1 MGGLKITQVERFTV
15 QVPFQGKSA
24 LHMPRK
30 LGDWA
35 ISEVCKV
42 TTDAGLVGWGE
53 TLPFY
58 TWGRVSDA
66 AIQKVLSQNPFEFL
80 WDDSLGAGLQMALW
94 DLAGKALGVPCYR
107 LLGTKVRDWCP
118 IAWWVIDMPPD
129 DWAEEAKAA
138 LQSGYTAM
146 KLKAR
151 PWFDI
156 FAQVDAISEV
166 TPEHFAL
173 DVDFNAFLL
182 NTANALP
189 VLEELED
196 NERVA
201 IFETPIPQSD
211 VEGNKQLRRHLDKP
225 IAHHFGQPPIMTALK
240 EDVCDG
246 FVLTGGAKRLM
257 EQAAIAAAANK
268 PFWLQ
273 LVGTGITTAWTLH
286 LGAVLSHAQW
296 SAITCLNIYGDDLL
310 TQPLTIQG
318 GYARVPEG
326 AGLGV
331 EVDEEALERYRV
343 TLPLERPKERQIF
356 AIVWDDGRVTYYASP
371 RDYHA
376 DFYAGNQPVTHRGVR
391 LEVIADDGSKEFAD
405 LYERVRQSPVR
416 SKRGG

>member
-1 MGGLKITQVERFTV
+1 MKITQVERITV
-15 QVPFQGKSA
+15 EVPFRGLAAK
-24 LHMPRK
+24 HMPRE
-30 LGDWA
+30 LADWA

-42 TTDAGLVGWGE
+42 VTDAGLVGWGE
-53 TLPFY
+53 TIVFY
-58 TWGRVSDA
+58 TWARVTDA
-66 AIQKVLSQNPFEFL
+66 AVQKVLGQNPFECL

-94 DLAGKALGVPCYR
+94 DLAGKVLEVPCYR
-107 LLGTKVRDWCP
+107 LLGSPVREWCP
-118 IAWWVIDMPPD
+118 IAWWVIDMPPE
-129 DWAEEAKAA
+129 DWATEAQEA

-156 FAQVDAISEV
+156 FAQVHAISQV
-166 TPEHFAL
+166 TPSSFAL

-211 VEGNKQLRRHLDKP
+211 VEGNKHLRRRLDRP
-225 IAHHFGQPPIMTALK
+225 IAHHFGQPPIMTALQ

-246 FVLTGGAKRLM
+246 FVLTGGTKRLM

-296 SAITCLNIYGDDLL
+296 SAITCLNIYADDLL
-310 TQPLTIQG
+310 TDPLTIQG
-318 GYARVPEG
+318 GYAKVPDKP
-326 AGLGV
+326 GLGV
-331 EVDEEALERYRV
+331 AVDEEALERYRV
-343 TLPLERPKERQIF
+343 TLPRERPTVRQVF
-356 AIVWDDGRVTYYASP
+356 AVVWDDGRKTYYASP
-371 RDYHA
+371 RAYHA

-391 LEVIADDGSKEFAD
+391 LEILTDDGSREFAE
-405 LYERVRQSPVR
+405 LYARVQRGPVR
-416 SKRGG
+416 SAF